1 MVLSYHEI
9 RSVSICFEP
18 SLTYKIVKIPCLL
31 KLVMVREQNHVYIE
45 WKTNLQ
51 WLMKEDFRKTNA
63 CDYSLGT
70 YLTILLLET
79 I

>member
-1 MVLSYHEI
+1 
-9 RSVSICFEP
+9 
-18 SLTYKIVKIPCLL
+18 
-31 KLVMVREQNHVYIE
+31 MVREQNHVYIE

-70 YLTILLLET
+70 AFDNYLFSR
-79 I
+79 